1 VPDPF
6 VLVLLTAYGGVA
18 AFYALLSLGLIDLGA
33 GYRLKLWRAAARA
46 AGLSKIEETTN
57 ALTGRAGELQVRFS
71 RYEDASARGTR
82 LTVAG
87 GLPQELTIRPQSLG
101 ATVRGAHESEI
112 GDAAFDRAA
121 WVEGPP
127 ALARAVLDAEARR
140 ALGAL
145 LTGRLEQPGR
155 STFWAFGRLEKGV
168 LRVDVP
174 EVTPGA
180 TNARRT
186 WLRVEDEGVY
196 RETGSHAVAG
206 RDRLPEALQ
215 RVLAL
220 ARRLA
225 APPDVP
231 QRLAEN
237 LKTEPDGGVRLQLV
251 TTLTREFADS
261 RLAREALL
269 AAREDP
275 DAQVRLRAGIA
286 LGTEGTD
293 VLIHLADGE
302 GADDATTEKAVA
314 ALGERL
320 PVSQAVSILR
330 GALRTRRTAT
340 ARACIGLL
348 GARGEAR
355 GAAAMLAK
363 VLAVEEPELA
373 AAAAA
378 ALGEAQQASAEGPL
392 LAALDNPSPSVRI
405 AAAQALGRAGTVA
418 AIARL
423 KHAEAED
430 PPLRAAARQAI
441 AGIRSRLPGAA
452 PGQLSL
458 ARGEAGQ
465 VSLATDEGGRLSL
478 ARGKD

>member
-1 VPDPF
+1 V
-6 VLVLLTAYGGVA
+6 VLLTIYGGVA
-18 AFYALLSLGLIDLGA
+18 AFYALLSMGLVELGA
-33 GYRLKLWRAAARA
+33 GNRLRLWRDAARA
-46 AGLSKIEETTN
+46 AGLSRIEEETT
-57 ALTGRAGELQVRFS
+57 ALTGWAGELRVRFA

-82 LTVAG
+82 LTIAG
-87 GLPQELTIRPQSLG
+87 GLPKELTIRPQSLG

-155 STFWAFGRLEKGV
+155 STFWAFGQLENGV

-174 EVTPGA
+174 EVTPAA
-180 TNARRT
+180 TNERRT
-186 WLRVEDEGVY
+186 WFGVEDEGVA
-196 RETGSHAVAG
+196 RETGRHAVAG

-225 APPDVP
+225 APPDIK

-237 LKTEPDGGVRLQLV
+237 LKREADGGVRLQLL
-251 TTLTREFADS
+251 TTLRREFGDS
-261 RLAREALL
+261 PLAREALL

-286 LGTEGTD
+286 LGPEGTD

-348 GARGEAR
+348 GARGGAR
-355 GAAAMLAK
+355 GAAMLAK
-363 VLAVEEPELA
+363 VLAVEKPELA
-373 AAAAA
+373 AVAAA
-378 ALGEAQQASAEGPL
+378 ALGEAQQPSAEGPL

-423 KHAEAED
+423 KRAEAED

-441 AGIRSRLPGAA
+441 AGIQSRLPGAA

-458 ARGEAGQ
+458 AGGEAGQ
-465 VSLATDEGGRLSL
+465 LSLAAGEGGQLSL
-478 ARGKD
+478 ARRKD